1 MLKPNTL
8 TKTMSE
14 AKLQSDCFIWSWNE
28 KPETRGLICYNLG
41 NSRNRIDGATNKAM
55 GLIAGRS
62 DMTFYWNRTA
72 YMIEFKL
79 PREKQSRSQVDWQRL
94 VESNGFEYHIVRSKD
109 EFIELIHAITAN
121 NKQQNQAESVNC
133 NQQNE

>member
-41 NSRNRIDGATNKAM
+41 NSKNRIDGATNKAM

-62 DMTFYWNRTA
+62 DMTFYWNQTA

-79 PREKQSRSQVDWQRL
+79 PGEKQSRSQVDWQRL
-94 VESNGFEYHIVRSKD
+94 VKSHGFEYHIVRSKED
-109 EFIELIHAITAN
+109 FVELIKFITARDCSDDT
-121 NKQQNQAESVNC
+121 AEP
-133 NQQNE
+133 

>member
-1 MLKPNTL
+1 
-8 TKTMSE
+8 MSE
-14 AKLQSDCFIWSWNE
+14 AKLQSDCFLWAWNE
-28 KPETRGLICYNLG
+28 KPETRGLLCYNLG

-79 PREKQSRSQVDWQRL
+79 PGEKQSRTQVDWQRL
-94 VESNGFEYHIVRSKD
+94 VESNGFTYHIVRSKD
-109 EFIELIHAITAN
+109 EFIELIRFITGRDCSDDT
-121 NKQQNQAESVNC
+121 AES
-133 NQQNE
+133 